1 MNKPLSPRKAAKRLG
16 LSREAIVTALVRG
29 VLPANRDER
38 GRWRID
44 PRVLDSWATTG
55 WLR

>member
-1 MNKPLSPRKAAKRLG
+1 MNKLLSPRKAAKRLG